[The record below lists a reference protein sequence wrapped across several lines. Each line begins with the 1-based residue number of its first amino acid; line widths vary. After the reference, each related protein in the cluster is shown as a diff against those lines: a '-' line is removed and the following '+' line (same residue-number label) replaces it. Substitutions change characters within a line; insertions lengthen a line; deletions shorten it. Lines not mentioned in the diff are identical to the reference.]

1 MLGMGLPLFPD
12 KLCIAVCGRA
22 GASKF
27 LEVLILRTC
36 CAPSMQNTAVK
47 CTDVSGVL
55 TCADMLLASKQ
66 AAARSSPRAHPTIAN
81 QNAGKT

>member
-27 LEVLILRTC
+27 LEVLFSTLAAHLQCRTLC
-36 CAPSMQNTAVK
+36 SRSQI
-47 CTDVSGVL
+47 S
-55 TCADMLLASKQ
+55 LASSHALPCFWHQSKRLPKS
-66 AAARSSPRAHPTIAN
+66 AS
-81 QNAGKT
+81 

>member
-27 LEVLILRTC
+27 LEVLFSTLAAHSQSR
-36 CAPSMQNTAVK
+36 NTASKVA
-47 CTDVSGVL
+47 DVSDVL
-55 TCADMLLASKQ
+55 TCATMLLAS
-66 AAARSSPRAHPTIAN
+66 
-81 QNAGKT
+81 